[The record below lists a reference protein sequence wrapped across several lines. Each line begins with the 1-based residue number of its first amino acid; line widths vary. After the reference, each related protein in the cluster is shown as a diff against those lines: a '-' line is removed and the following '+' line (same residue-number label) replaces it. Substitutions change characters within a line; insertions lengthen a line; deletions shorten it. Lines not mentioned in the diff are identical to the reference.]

1 MNMPIEY
8 WTSAFGTPS
17 VFARTAVEYEG
28 DGWDGV
34 RLGESPNRLPDSFS
48 QLVAAALATTSI
60 RLGTGVTNPATRLAV
75 STAAGIATVQTES
88 SGRAS
93 LGIGRGDSS
102 HICLGLAPAP
112 LPVFA
117 RYIRRVRQYLDG
129 EVVPVDPADGG
140 GLIPSIEGLGLE
152 SDGLPN
158 SLQWLP
164 ADYQPVP
171 VDVAA
176 SGPRVIDLAAGLV
189 DHVSFAVGAE
199 LGRLRWAIERCK
211 EARIKSGLSLET
223 LSFGAYVPIM
233 AHPDREL
240 ARARIRST
248 VASFA
253 RMSLMHP
260 GQTASGVT
268 AGDVG
273 VYERIRDDYE
283 VSGHFQHRVASAQA
297 ASLPEEFVDR
307 FGVAGPA
314 SYCADR
320 LAELVE
326 LGLDRLYL
334 TPPPDLTVDAIHGRS
349 CRDEASAA
357 EQRLL
362 IGRLHH

>member
-1 MNMPIEY
+1 MPVEY
-8 WTSAFGTPS
+8 WISAFGLPS
-17 VFARTAVEYEG
+17 VFARAAAEYED

-34 RLGESPNRLPDSFS
+34 RLGDTPNRLPDSFG
-48 QLVAAALATTSI
+48 QLVAASLATTTI

-75 STAAGIATVQTES
+75 STAAGIATVQVES
-88 SGRAS
+88 GGRAS

-102 HICLGLAPAP
+102 HICLGLSPAP

-117 RYIRRVRQYLDG
+117 RYITRVQQYLRG

-140 GLIPSIEGLGLE
+140 GLIPPIARLGLK

-176 SGPRVIDLAAGLV
+176 SGPRVIELAAGLV

-199 LGRLRWAIERCK
+199 LGRLRWAIQH
-211 EARIKSGLSLET
+211 ARETRRRAGLPLESLSL
-223 LSFGAYVPIM
+223 GAYIPIM
-233 AHPDREL
+233 VHPDRDV
-240 ARARIRST
+240 ARTRIRST

-268 AGDVG
+268 PEDTA
-273 VYERIRDDYE
+273 VYETIRNGYE
-283 VSGHFQHRVASAQA
+283 VSGHFHHRVASTQA
-297 ASLPEEFVDR
+297 ASLPDEFVDR

-314 SYCADR
+314 GYCRERLGELAD
-320 LAELVE
+320 

-334 TPPPDLTVDAIHGRS
+334 TPPPDLTVEAIHGKS
-349 CRDEASAA
+349 DPDEQTVQ

-362 IGRLHH
+362 IGRLRR